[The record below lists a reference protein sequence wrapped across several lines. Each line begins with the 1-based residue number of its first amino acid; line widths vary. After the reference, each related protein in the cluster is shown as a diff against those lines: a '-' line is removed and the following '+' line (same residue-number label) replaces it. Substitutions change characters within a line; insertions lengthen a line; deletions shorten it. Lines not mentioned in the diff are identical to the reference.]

1 LRLVFLSD
9 RIYGSSSAYSKHTF
23 EVCVRLAELGHKVA
37 HLPMGYANQMGKQV
51 YKGVLVL
58 NSDADSPFGEASA
71 EHEYIDFKA
80 DLIFTNK
87 EPWVFNHLFKQALN
101 IVPMVIIDHAPVSGQ
116 ITSRLHYTFRN
127 IAISRFGQR
136 ELQKKGISST
146 YIPLGART
154 DIYKPLPKADCKKA
168 FMLNPDDF
176 VIGIVA
182 MNRSR
187 KMLPQML
194 RGFKRFMDLNPDIK
208 TKLFLWTNVLPSR
221 SPSDMSLG
229 VADVGVNLV
238 PEIYELGLGDHVN
251 WTKWDDIE
259 RAGGLPDFDP
269 TGKWDMCRL
278 YNSFDVLL
286 GTTGGEGAGL
296 PYLEANA
303 CGVPSVYTNY
313 AAAPEYAGPTGVPV
327 NAENYVVI
335 NTPGTRYYVADVD
348 GIAEGLRKIYD
359 ADRVKLALRCRAF
372 AEKMCWENI
381 IKDYWTPFLREC
393 ESELYPL
400 ITKSGVSSWSS

>member
-1 LRLVFLSD
+1 
-9 RIYGSSSAYSKHTF
+9 
-23 EVCVRLAELGHKVA
+23 
-37 HLPMGYANQMGKQV
+37 
-51 YKGVLVL
+51 
-58 NSDADSPFGEASA
+58 
-71 EHEYIDFKA
+71 
-80 DLIFTNK
+80 
-87 EPWVFNHLFKQALN
+87 
-101 IVPMVIIDHAPVSGQ
+101 
-116 ITSRLHYTFRN
+116 
-127 IAISRFGQR
+127 
-136 ELQKKGISST
+136 
-146 YIPLGART
+146 
-154 DIYKPLPKADCKKA
+154 
-168 FMLNPDDF
+168 
-176 VIGIVA
+176 
-182 MNRSR
+182 
-187 KMLPQML
+187 ML
-194 RGFKRFMDLNPDIK
+194 RGFKRFMELNPELK

-381 IKDYWTPFLREC
+381 IKDYWTPFLNSC
-393 ESELYPL
+393 EEELRPR
-400 ITKSGVSSWSS
+400 ISKSGVSTWQ